1 MGLRFWKTRE
11 FGTAIV
17 LVAMLLAC
25 EAAARARTGSSYL
38 LSDSVL
44 RLFQES
50 SFIGI
55 ATVGA
60 CAVIISGGVD
70 LSSGSVMGFA
80 SVTLAVLA
88 TKFGWPAGAAVLGAL
103 AAGTAV
109 GLLNGVLVGHGKLPP
124 FIATLGFYS
133 IARGLSFMF

>member
-17 LVAMLLAC
+17 LVSMLLAC

-38 LSDSVL
+38 FSDSVL

-55 ATVGA
+55 ATIYVGVLRSK
-60 CAVIISGGVD
+60 AVV
-70 LSSGSVMGFA
+70 
-80 SVTLAVLA
+80 
-88 TKFGWPAGAAVLGAL
+88 AL
-103 AAGTAV
+103 AFALASFV
-109 GLLNGVLVGHGKLPP
+109 VICLVV
-124 FIATLGFYS
+124 AW
-133 IARGLSFMF
+133 RGSRGDS